1 MEISGSL
8 FYCLV
13 EERALNCTKPTQHA
27 STTHRRR
34 FTMTESSLKN
44 LTWATLVAGVG
55 SALLLV
61 VIGCVKPSAGGDNSS
76 ALRSGFSSSGER
88 GAPQQRHIS
97 SQGAQRARDT
107 DRPSSR
113 H

>member
-1 MEISGSL
+1 
-8 FYCLV
+8 
-13 EERALNCTKPTQHA
+13 
-27 STTHRRR
+27 
-34 FTMTESSLKN
+34 MTESSLKN

-61 VIGCVKPSAGGDNSS
+61 VIGCVKPSAGGDNTDP
-76 ALRSGFSSSGER
+76 LRSGFSSSVER
-88 GAPQQRHIS
+88 GAPQQRYIS
-97 SQGAQRARDT
+97 SEAARGAREA